1 MSKIICTFADM
12 KRLGYYITLLLV
24 IMGCTTKGKY
34 TMMRSGL
41 DSINMLNRT
50 CQPFTIADVEPYT
63 NGATTTTL

>member
-12 KRLGYYITLLLV
+12 KRLGYYITWLLV
-24 IMGCTTKGKY
+24 IIGCTTKGKY

-50 CQPFTIADVEPYT
+50 YQPFTIADVEVH
-63 NGATTTTL
+63 